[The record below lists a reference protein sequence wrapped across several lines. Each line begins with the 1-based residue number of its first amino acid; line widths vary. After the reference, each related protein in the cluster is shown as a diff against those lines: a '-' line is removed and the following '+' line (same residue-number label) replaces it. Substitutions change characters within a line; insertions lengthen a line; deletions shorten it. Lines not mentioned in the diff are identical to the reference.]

1 MDTERE
7 QLAASAALGC
17 DPFDV
22 ETISETIRRA
32 LRLGSGRP
40 DPAELAAAQG
50 ELKGHLALLIP
61 LARQEVRR
69 LHRRG
74 DETQA
79 RELAARLDGT
89 EHRAAQELRPDV
101 LAAHVQIGHL
111 TRDCQYLLATHT
123 AADWR

>member
-1 MDTERE
+1 MDTERVR
-7 QLAASAALGC
+7 LAASSVIGG
-17 DPFDV
+17 DPVDV

-40 DPAELAAAQG
+40 DRAELAAAQE
-50 ELKGHLALLIP
+50 ELRGHIALLVP
-61 LARQEVRR
+61 LARQEIRR
-69 LHRRG
+69 LSRRG
-74 DETQA
+74 DETRA

-89 EHRAAQELRPDV
+89 EHRAGQQLRPDV

-123 AADWR
+123 ARDWR